1 MVAAT
6 NTPAG
11 SFIVATVES
20 GLVTGPAFFVF
31 RPLWF
36 YTTNRGDRMDWCC
49 TAAVPCPRFGQ
60 NATWASSAIG
70 ARGPQAF
77 FQLAFG
83 AEAMP
88 RLAHRSSPNCLI
100 FRCKV
105 RTLKPS
111 IFAASVRRPPVW
123 RSAWR
128 IASFS
133 ISSIVM
139 PG

>member
-49 TAAVPCPRFGQ
+49 TAAVTLPMFWPERHLGIIGDWRSR
-60 NATWASSAIG
+60 AASLFSTG
-70 ARGPQAF
+70 VRG
-77 FQLAFG
+77 G
-83 AEAMP
+83 SDAEA
-88 RLAHRSSPNCLI
+88 RS
-100 FRCKV
+100 
-105 RTLKPS
+105 
-111 IFAASVRRPPVW
+111 
-123 RSAWR
+123 
-128 IASFS
+128 
-133 ISSIVM
+133 
-139 PG
+139 